1 MAPATTI
8 AGTFSRTVTTT
19 FVLKATL
26 THNGKLVET
35 FSVSRRHR
43 ASFENLTR
51 SNNDAVSWLG
61 RQLVKK
67 MVTSKRVMAIA
78 GQLERSTSNAV
89 ASAASSGPTGLI
101 SATPQGAAYAFIV
114 GIEKYRDLPSPDGA
128 RADAEAFA
136 QIMKTTLGLP
146 NERVRVALDDRAT
159 AADIRRGVKWLTD
172 NVPAGG
178 RAYFFFSGHGAPD
191 PSSGTSYL
199 VPYDGDPSSLVE
211 SAIGLKTLIDTL
223 VKLGIWLAGLFIAAI
238 VVMPGLTAAS
248 LLAGLGIGA
257 VAIGFAFQ
265 DIFENFLAG
274 VLIMLREKMRI
285 GDVIE
290 CEGITGKVEHITL
303 RETHV
308 RKLSGELTVVPNSIL
323 FKNPVEILTD
333 DSQRRHEVVV
343 GVSYDT
349 QLDRA
354 AEVIRQAVE
363 DVEDVLASKGIDIF
377 AQEFNSSSVDF
388 LVRWWAGSTPRDGWE
403 SKDKVV
409 RAVKAALDEAGIEIP
424 FPYVTHTFKETVPVS
439 HLGDTSR
446 STP

>member
-1 MAPATTI
+1 VNYIETLRDQLQDMGEGFIESLPSLAI
-8 AGTFSRTVTTT
+8 AIFIVFLTWIVARFGARISDMIVGRTE
-19 FVLKATL
+19 L
-26 THNGKLVET
+26 
-35 FSVSRRHR
+35 R
-43 ASFENLTR
+43 AS
-51 SNNDAVSWLG
+51 
-61 RQLVKK
+61 
-67 MVTSKRVMAIA
+67 
-78 GQLERSTSNAV
+78 
-89 ASAASSGPTGLI
+89 
-101 SATPQGAAYAFIV
+101 
-114 GIEKYRDLPSPDGA
+114 
-128 RADAEAFA
+128 
-136 QIMKTTLGLP
+136 
-146 NERVRVALDDRAT
+146 
-159 AADIRRGVKWLTD
+159 
-172 NVPAGG
+172 
-178 RAYFFFSGHGAPD
+178 
-191 PSSGTSYL
+191 
-199 VPYDGDPSSLVE
+199 
-211 SAIGLKTLIDTL
+211 LKTLIDTL
-223 VKLGIWLAGLFIAAI
+223 VKLGVWLAGLFIAAI

>member
-1 MAPATTI
+1 MNYIKTLRDQLQDMGEGFVESLPSLAI
-8 AGTFSRTVTTT
+8 AIFIVFLTWIVARFGARISDMIVGRTE
-19 FVLKATL
+19 L
-26 THNGKLVET
+26 
-35 FSVSRRHR
+35 R
-43 ASFENLTR
+43 AS
-51 SNNDAVSWLG
+51 
-61 RQLVKK
+61 
-67 MVTSKRVMAIA
+67 
-78 GQLERSTSNAV
+78 
-89 ASAASSGPTGLI
+89 
-101 SATPQGAAYAFIV
+101 
-114 GIEKYRDLPSPDGA
+114 
-128 RADAEAFA
+128 
-136 QIMKTTLGLP
+136 
-146 NERVRVALDDRAT
+146 
-159 AADIRRGVKWLTD
+159 
-172 NVPAGG
+172 
-178 RAYFFFSGHGAPD
+178 
-191 PSSGTSYL
+191 
-199 VPYDGDPSSLVE
+199 
-211 SAIGLKTLIDTL
+211 LKTLIDTL

-238 VVMPGLTAAS
+238 VLMPGLTAAS

-409 RAVKAALDEAGIEIP
+409 RAIKAALDEAGIEIP